1 MITGKSTR
9 ELISIKD
16 GKEHMRVTINEGCS
30 EDLQDVLDKAAAKT
44 FGGDNEQ
51 RN

>member
-1 MITGKSTR
+1 MIIGKNTR

-30 EDLQDVLDKAAAKT
+30 EELQDVLDKFAVEL
-44 FGGDNEQ
+44 GGNDDN
-51 RN
+51 